1 MGRACAPIHG
11 KSRMRRQTVPQIVDR
26 TFVDT
31 WLSGLHVAT
40 DSRPDICGTGHAC
53 ADICGTAQFT
63 CSI

>member
-40 DSRPDICGTGHAC
+40 DSRPTLL
-53 ADICGTAQFT
+53 
-63 CSI
+63 

>member
-40 DSRPDICGTGHAC
+40 DSRPTICGTGHAC
-53 ADICGTAQFT
+53 AT
-63 CSI
+63 CHR